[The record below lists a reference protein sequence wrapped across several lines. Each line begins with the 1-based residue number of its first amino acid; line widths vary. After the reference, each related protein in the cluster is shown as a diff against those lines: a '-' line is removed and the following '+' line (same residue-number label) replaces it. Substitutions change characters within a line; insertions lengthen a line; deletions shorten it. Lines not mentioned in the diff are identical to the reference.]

1 MTPAAALP
9 PIDLMIVG
17 APKSGTTSL
26 KAWLG
31 QHPDV
36 ASHDDRELIFF
47 ASDESYAR
55 GYQAAFE
62 AHFGDRGRAAA
73 ARVAKSV
80 AMMYSREALERLQR
94 HNAGAQVVLVLRE
107 PIARAHSEFWYAK
120 RRGREP
126 AARFED
132 ALARNAARG
141 DEDARALDAYLA
153 RSRYAEHLAPLLGLF
168 PPRHV
173 QVLLLEE
180 LKADALAACRRLFAT
195 LPGVDPD
202 FAPQVQERH
211 NEAAAPRSRMLL
223 YLTTQARRQPLLRAA
238 LRALVDAPAR
248 KRMRTA
254 LMGFNEERFEIPALE
269 PATRDR
275 LADYFAPWNER
286 LEQLLGRSLGTWR
299 AVTRT

>member
-1 MTPAAALP
+1 MTPAVAPP

-17 APKSGTTSL
+17 APKCGTTSL

-31 QHPDV
+31 QHPAV
-36 ASHDDRELIFF
+36 AAHDDREFIFF
-47 ASDESYAR
+47 ASEESYAR
-55 GYQAAFE
+55 GYEAAFE
-62 AHFGDRGRAAA
+62 AHFGDLGRSAA

-80 AMMYSREALERLQR
+80 AMMYSREALERLLR
-94 HNAGAQVVLVLRE
+94 HNAGVQVVLVLRE

-132 ALARNAARG
+132 ALERNAALG
-141 DEDARALDAYLA
+141 AEDARALDAYLA
-153 RSRYAEHLAPLLGLF
+153 RSRYAEHLAPLLRLF
-168 PPRHV
+168 PREQV

-180 LKADALAACRRLFAT
+180 LKEEALATCRRLFAL
-195 LPGVDPD
+195 LPGVEPE
-202 FAPQVQERH
+202 FAPRVKERH

-223 YLTTQARRQPLLRAA
+223 YLTTQARRQPVLRAA
-238 LRALVDAPAR
+238 LRGLVDAPAR
-248 KRMRTA
+248 KRIRAA
-254 LMGFNEERFEIPALE
+254 LMGFNEERFALPALE

-286 LEQLLGRSLGTWR
+286 LEQLLGRSLGAWG